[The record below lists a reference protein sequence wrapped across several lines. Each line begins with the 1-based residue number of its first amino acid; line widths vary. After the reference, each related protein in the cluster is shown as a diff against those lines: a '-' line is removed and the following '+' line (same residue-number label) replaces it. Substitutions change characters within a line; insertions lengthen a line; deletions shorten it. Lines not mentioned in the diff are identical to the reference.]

1 MVGLVFGWISVI
13 IDHRKGAAMKVL
25 KTVLIIFGS
34 FIGLVVIVFAVYL
47 LLNRQ
52 GVIESYEMS
61 NPEAKHR
68 VLIASQGSSFKNA
81 LVDSINAYLKSR
93 PIYFKVI
100 DVTKL
105 DSIQEEKWDAVVLIH
120 TTEQWK
126 LQPDVKAY
134 LERVKDLNKII
145 LVTTSGS
152 GDWKTTDYDVDVI
165 TSASKSQELPI
176 LTHRIIDRIDSLLMK
191 LE

>member
-1 MVGLVFGWISVI
+1 
-13 IDHRKGAAMKVL
+13 MKVL